1 MSTATH
7 RRAWPAKPRVLPKV
21 AAPSRKRLAPV
32 RVVMDLS
39 FPRTR
44 GMRRLMLVRVMDG
57 TRYWQY
63 YL

>member
-21 AAPSRKRLAPV
+21 AAPSRKRLASV
-32 RVVMDLS
+32 LVVMDLS

-44 GMRRLMLVRVMDG
+44 GLRHSMPVRVMDS
-57 TRYWQY
+57 TRYCQY
-63 YL
+63 YP